1 MVCLNQIAL
10 LPPSLWNFKFSPYKY
25 CQKIHINFFFLMIQ
39 TGMNFV
45 HFTQP
50 DFMAKSCFVYM
61 EKLYILQLQQS
72 WQMSTRVTSTSFVL
86 KEVAT
91 FGCGGAS
98 CCARRS
104 ESEIDIDRVDKNCC
118 EEVLAALIF
127 TATFRMDCTIEMEI
141 SNFQKSR

>member
-1 MVCLNQIAL
+1 MYPAHTQLVAKCSS
-10 LPPSLWNFKFSPYKY
+10 PSIGDQRATGCGDKY
-25 CQKIHINFFFLMIQ
+25 II
-39 TGMNFV
+39 
-45 HFTQP
+45 
-50 DFMAKSCFVYM
+50 CF
-61 EKLYILQLQQS
+61 E
-72 WQMSTRVTSTSFVL
+72 
-86 KEVAT
+86 EVAT